1 VEPTVVAVGMVNTKT
16 AADPLNPDKAMDSK
30 PSREAI
36 MVGGGATMEEVVT
49 TAGTKAGA
57 CHCLISM
64 EEAHLPRPPEEE
76 EEVCRCWTASVV
88 VVVAVVE
95 MVMGNHNTGS
105 NSNSNRNSR
114 DTGGQRQG
122 TARSPATNMA
132 SNRSS
137 NSKASVH
144 RKVGILRSRLAAPT
158 IRMQRSGADI
168 ECNVRGCVI
177 RVCSGVVLAPY
188 TARPNADLF
197 TRSMA
202 TSVIF
207 TIPAESLLLRA
218 RGGGGR

>member
-1 VEPTVVAVGMVNTKT
+1 MVVGLRTSKTMATSSPSLDRTMDSKGVVVVTAVDTVGTKVVVVVEPTVVAVGMVNTKT

-105 NSNSNRNSR
+105 NSNSNSNRNSR
-114 DTGGQRQG
+114 DTGEQHQG

-132 SNRSS
+132 SKCSS

-158 IRMQRSGADI
+158 ILTQRSGADI
-168 ECNVRGCVI
+168 ECTVRGCVI
-177 RVCSGVVLAPY
+177 
-188 TARPNADLF
+188 
-197 TRSMA
+197 
-202 TSVIF
+202 
-207 TIPAESLLLRA
+207 
-218 RGGGGR
+218 